1 MKSNPAPATAAELLP
16 FRQARKLV
24 EAEAA
29 RLRPS
34 GAEAVPL
41 VRGLGRVLA
50 EEVAADRD
58 LPPFP
63 RATRDGYAVRSAD
76 LARLPAELKVVGE
89 IRAGAALDP
98 SLIPLAPG
106 CAAEIMTGAPVPAGA
121 DAVVMVEYTSHSG
134 DRVKI
139 ERAVAA
145 GENVVPTGSE
155 ARRGDVLLPRGTRMT
170 PAAIA
175 AAASAGKAEV
185 RVHLRPRVAILPTGD
200 ELVEIAAQPGE
211 NQIRNSNSYSL
222 AAQVG
227 AAGGEPA
234 QLAIAPDERAA
245 LRRLLEEGLGADL
258 LLVSGGVSAGKHDL
272 VEEVLSELGA
282 EFLFTGALIQPGR
295 PVVFGRVPRSGE
307 TPTLRQNQAEG
318 WGNPASSPPNWAEG
332 WGNPATP
339 FFGLPGNPVST
350 MACFELFVRPVLDA
364 LSGAPPAPL
373 QFVKARLKS
382 EVKTRTGL
390 TRFLPAVLSGEFEE
404 TEVEMVRWQG
414 SGDVAAAARAN
425 CYLVVPPDKEKLAA
439 GEMVAI
445 LMQST
450 ARSTG
455 WK

>member
-1 MKSNPAPATAAELLP
+1 MKANPANQTAAELLP

-29 RLRPS
+29 RLRPA

-50 EEVAADRD
+50 DEVTADRD

-89 IRAGAALDP
+89 IRAGGALDP

-121 DAVVMVEYTSHSG
+121 DAVVMVEYTARRG
-134 DRVKI
+134 NQVKI
-139 ERAVAA
+139 ERGAVA

-175 AAASAGKAEV
+175 AAAAAGKVEV

-200 ELVEIAAQPGE
+200 ELVEIASEPAE

-222 AAQVG
+222 AAQVE
-227 AAGGEPA
+227 AAGGDPV
-234 QLAIAPDERAA
+234 QLAIAPDEREP
-245 LRRLLEEGLGADL
+245 LRRLLEQGLGADL

-295 PVVFGRVPRSGE
+295 PVVFGRAPRRSG
-307 TPTLRQNQAEG
+307 AG
-318 WGNPASSPPNWAEG
+318 
-332 WGNPATP
+332 ATP

-364 LSGAPPAPL
+364 LSGAVPAPL

-390 TRFLPAVLSGEFEE
+390 TRFLPAVLTGEFEE
-404 TEVEMVRWQG
+404 TEVEMVHWQG

-425 CYLVVPPDKEKLAA
+425 CYLVVPPDREKLAA
-439 GEMVAI
+439 GEMVSI
-445 LMQST
+445 LVVF
-450 ARSTG
+450 G
-455 WK
+455 

>member
-1 MKSNPAPATAAELLP
+1 MKANPAHPPAAGLLP
-16 FRQARKLV
+16 FREARKRV

-34 GAEAVPL
+34 GAEAVRLP
-41 VRGLGRVLA
+41 RSQGRVLA

-63 RATRDGYAVRSAD
+63 RATRDGYAVRAAD
-76 LARLPAELKVVGE
+76 LARLPAELKVIGE
-89 IRAGAALDP
+89 IRAGGALDP
-98 SLIPLAPG
+98 SLSPLAPG

-121 DAVVMVEYTSHSG
+121 DAVVMVEYTSRQG
-134 DRVKI
+134 NQVKI
-139 ERAVAA
+139 ERGAAA

-175 AAASAGKAEV
+175 AAATAGKAEV

-200 ELVEIAAQPGE
+200 ELVEVAAQPGE

-222 AAQVG
+222 AAQVE
-227 AAGGEPA
+227 AAGGDPA
-234 QLAIAPDERAA
+234 QLPIAPDEREP
-245 LRRLLEEGLGADL
+245 LRRLLLEGLTADL
-258 LLVSGGVSAGKHDL
+258 LLVTGGVSAGKHDL

-295 PVVFGRVPRSGE
+295 PVVFGRAPRRTG
-307 TPTLRQNQAEG
+307 AE
-318 WGNPASSPPNWAEG
+318 
-332 WGNPATP
+332 ATP

-350 MACFELFVRPVLDA
+350 MVCFELFARPVLDA
-364 LSGAPPAPL
+364 LSGARPAPL

-404 TEVEMVRWQG
+404 AEVEMVRWQG

-425 CYLVVPPDKEKLAA
+425 CYLVVPPEAERLAA
-439 GEMVAI
+439 GEMVSI
-445 LMQST
+445 LM
-450 ARSTG
+450 R
-455 WK
+455 

>member
-1 MKSNPAPATAAELLP
+1 MKANPAIQTAAELLP
-16 FRQARKLV
+16 FREARKRV

-34 GAEAVPL
+34 GAETL
-41 VRGLGRVLA
+41 RLLRSQGRVLA

-63 RATRDGYAVRSAD
+63 RATRDGYAVRAAD
-76 LARLPAELKVVGE
+76 LARLPAELKVIGE
-89 IRAGAALDP
+89 IRAGGALEP
-98 SLIPLAPG
+98 SLVPLAAG

-121 DAVVMVEYTSHSG
+121 DAVVMVEYTSRQG
-134 DRVKI
+134 GRVAV

-145 GENVVPTGSE
+145 GENIVPTGSE
-155 ARRGDVLLPRGTRMT
+155 ARRGDVLLRCGTRMT

-175 AAASAGKAEV
+175 AAAAAGKAEV

-200 ELVEIAAQPGE
+200 ELVEIAAEPAE

-222 AAQVG
+222 AAQVE
-227 AAGGEPA
+227 AAGGDPA
-234 QLAIAPDERAA
+234 QLAIAPDQREP
-245 LRRLLEEGLGADL
+245 LGRLLEQGLGADL

-272 VEEVLSELGA
+272 VEEVLGELGA

-295 PVVFGRVPRSGE
+295 PVVFGRAPRRTG
-307 TPTLRQNQAEG
+307 AD
-318 WGNPASSPPNWAEG
+318 
-332 WGNPATP
+332 ATP
-339 FFGLPGNPVST
+339 FFGLPGNPAST

-364 LSGAPPAPL
+364 LSGAAPAPL

-404 TEVEMVRWQG
+404 AEVELVRWSG

-439 GEMVAI
+439 GEMVSI
-445 LMQST
+445 LM
-450 ARSTG
+450 R
-455 WK
+455 

>member
-1 MKSNPAPATAAELLP
+1 MKANPAQTAAELLP
-16 FRQARKLV
+16 FREARKVV

-34 GAEAVPL
+34 GAEAVRL
-41 VRGLGRVLA
+41 LRSQGRVLA
-50 EEVAADRD
+50 EEVTADRD

-63 RATRDGYAVRSAD
+63 RATRDGYALRAAD
-76 LARLPAELKVVGE
+76 LARLPAELKIIGE
-89 IRAGAALDP
+89 IRAGGALDP
-98 SLIPLAPG
+98 SLGPVAAG

-121 DAVVMVEYTSHSG
+121 DAVVMVEYTSRQG
-134 DRVKI
+134 DRVKV
-139 ERAVAA
+139 ERTVAA

-155 ARRGDVLLPRGTRMT
+155 ARKGDVLLARGTRMT

-175 AAASAGKAEV
+175 AAATAGKAEV

-200 ELVEIAAQPGE
+200 ELVEIAAEPGAH
-211 NQIRNSNSYSL
+211 QIRNSNSYSL
-222 AAQVG
+222 AAQVE

-234 QLAIAPDERAA
+234 QLAIAPDEREP

-258 LLVSGGVSAGKHDL
+258 LLVTGGVSAGKHDL
-272 VEEVLSELGA
+272 VEEVLSGLGA

-295 PVVFGRVPRSGE
+295 PIVFGRVPRSGE
-307 TPTLRQNQAEG
+307 TPTLRQNR
-318 WGNPASSPPNWAEG
+318 AEG

-339 FFGLPGNPVST
+339 FFGLPGNPIST
-350 MACFELFVRPVLDA
+350 MACFELFVRPALDA
-364 LSGAPPAPL
+364 LSGARPAPL

-390 TRFLPAVLSGEFEE
+390 TRFLPAVLTGEFEE
-404 TEVEMVRWQG
+404 AQVEMVHWSG

-439 GEMVAI
+439 GEMVSI
-445 LMQST
+445 LM
-450 ARSTG
+450 R
-455 WK
+455 

>member
-1 MKSNPAPATAAELLP
+1 MKANPALTTAAELLP

-24 EAEAA
+24 EAEAS

-41 VRGLGRVLA
+41 VSGLGRVLA
-50 EEVAADRD
+50 EEVTADRD

-63 RATRDGYAVRSAD
+63 RATRDGYALRSAD
-76 LARLPAELKVVGE
+76 LARLPAELKVIGE
-89 IRAGAALDP
+89 IRAGGALDP

-121 DAVVMVEYTSHSG
+121 NAVVMVEYTARSG
-134 DRVKI
+134 NQVKV

-155 ARRGDVLLPRGTRMT
+155 AQRGDVLLARGTRMT

-175 AAASAGKAEV
+175 AAAAAGQAEV

-200 ELVEIAAQPGE
+200 ELVEIAAEPGA

-222 AAQVG
+222 AAQVE

-234 QLAIAPDERAA
+234 QLAIAPDERVA
-245 LRRLLEEGLGADL
+245 LRRLLEEGLAADL

-295 PVVFGRVPRSGE
+295 PVVFGRAPRRTGE
-307 TPTLRQNQAEG
+307 D
-318 WGNPASSPPNWAEG
+318 S
-332 WGNPATP
+332 TP

-350 MACFELFVRPVLDA
+350 MACFELFVRPVLEA
-364 LSGAPPAPL
+364 LSGAAPMPL
-373 QFVKARLKS
+373 RFVKARLKA

-390 TRFLPAVLSGEFEE
+390 TRFLPAVLTGEFEE

-439 GEMVAI
+439 GEMVSI
-445 LMQST
+445 LM
-450 ARSTG
+450 R
-455 WK
+455 

>member
-1 MKSNPAPATAAELLP
+1 MKANPAQPTAAELLP
-16 FRQARKLV
+16 FRKARKRVEV
-24 EAEAA
+24 EAAG
-29 RLRPS
+29 LRPS
-34 GAEAVPL
+34 GVEAVRL
-41 VRGLGRVLA
+41 LRSQGRVLA

-63 RATRDGYAVRSAD
+63 RATRDGYALRSSD
-76 LARLPAELKVVGE
+76 LARLPVELKVVGE
-89 IRAGAALDP
+89 IRAGGALDA
-98 SLIPLAPG
+98 SLCPLAPG

-155 ARRGDVLLPRGTRMT
+155 ARRGDVLLARGTRMT

-185 RVHLRPRVAILPTGD
+185 RVHLRPRVAILSTGD
-200 ELVEIAAQPGE
+200 ELVEVAAEPGA

-222 AAQVG
+222 AAQVV
-227 AAGGEPA
+227 AAGGDPV
-234 QLAIAPDERAA
+234 QLGIAADERAA

-295 PVVFGRVPRSGE
+295 PVVFGRVARPTE
-307 TPTLRQNQAEG
+307 TPTLRQAR
-318 WGNPASSPPNWAEG
+318 AEG

-373 QFVKARLKS
+373 RFVKARLKA

-390 TRFLPAVLSGEFEE
+390 TRFLPAVLTGEFEE
-404 TEVEMVRWQG
+404 TEVELVRWQG

-425 CYLVVPPDKEKLAA
+425 CYLVVPPDREKLGA
-439 GEMVAI
+439 GEMVSI
-445 LMQST
+445 LM
-450 ARSTG
+450 R
-455 WK
+455 